1 MADPVLVPLALLV
14 LPSHKKNRGNPWR
27 SETSYLSIPKT
38 STLMPSCDGSLD
50 PKLQVNSFALLTT
63 QIASSANAGPN
74 KHRPTASSKLRYT
87 LSKPKPT
94 YPPAT
99 SLAGLGM
106 RELLDEEIEEAY
118 ERRGLVRSD
127 ADKGEKWFSFE
138 HSGNWREVERQFMG
152 AVRSH
157 GEVLFG

>member
-1 MADPVLVPLALLV
+1 
-14 LPSHKKNRGNPWR
+14 
-27 SETSYLSIPKT
+27 
-38 STLMPSCDGSLD
+38 
-50 PKLQVNSFALLTT
+50 
-63 QIASSANAGPN
+63 
-74 KHRPTASSKLRYT
+74 
-87 LSKPKPT
+87 
-94 YPPAT
+94 
-99 SLAGLGM
+99 M

-157 GEVLFG
+157 GEVLLG